1 MPSPFPQRKPWPMKW
16 IVLAILV
23 FIAGYTYLTLHYRKP
38 GPEYRPYE
46 DMRNRANTLRLLQ
59 AGYQR
64 IQLLAERPAEP
75 LGRHNTTFPAPGG
88 VPEPLRT
95 TIVAT
100 PLLPSDILAAYG
112 AADAN
117 AHEPYEIEFRCT
129 VPDDKQQ
136 LAGAEL
142 YVKGDQIV
150 VTPDFEILAAG
161 LQTRSRETLV
171 LLTVPAGALKPGHYQ
186 VTLVGEHMSRAWSL
200 DLR

>member
-1 MPSPFPQRKPWPMKW
+1 MKW
-16 IVLAILV
+16 IVLVILV
-23 FIAGYTYLTLHYRKP
+23 FIAGYTYLTLHFRKT

-59 AGYQR
+59 AGFQR
-64 IQLLAERPAEP
+64 IQLTAERPAEP
-75 LGRHNTTFPAPGG
+75 LGRQNTTFPAPGG
-88 VPEPLRT
+88 IPEPLRT

-112 AADAN
+112 AGTAN
-117 AHEPYEIEFRCT
+117 AGEPYQIEFRCT

-136 LAGAEL
+136 LSGAEM

-150 VTPDFEILAAG
+150 VTPDFELLTQG
-161 LQTRSRETLV
+161 LLTRSRDTLV

-186 VTLVGEHMSRAWSL
+186 ITLVGAQTSRAWTL
-200 DLR
+200 ELR